1 MLKFRCAANTIL
13 NVQNKSSEVVLMK
26 MLYAACVPN
35 LTYSCEAICYNS
47 RQFGAVDV
55 ALNDSIRKIFGYDR
69 WESVRH
75 LRSTHSYP
83 SLTEIFSCRSK
94 NSEQL
99 RTIDNATMRHARSSF
114 GFIIPFFY

>member
-13 NVQNKSSEVVLMK
+13 NVQNKSSEVILLK

-47 RQFGAVDV
+47 RQFGAMDV
-55 ALNDSIRKIFGYDR
+55 ALNDAIRRIFGYDR

-75 LRSTHSYP
+75 LRSTHGYP
-83 SLTEIFSCRSK
+83 SLTEIFSRRTK
-94 NSEQL
+94 NFIEQL
-99 RTIDNATMRHARSSF
+99 RTIDNATLRALLLVL
-114 GFIIPFFY
+114 